1 MTNPRPLRVGVD
13 IGGSKIAV
21 LVVDSAGRV
30 IGRELAPSVAADP
43 DLAIEQIAA
52 VIRSAVASAGATMDA
67 VEAIGV
73 GVPGRVDRATGT
85 VTFAVNLG
93 WHHLPLGE
101 RLAATLGVPVH
112 VENDVRTAAAG
123 LHRRGPFGQIDDLA
137 YLSIGTGI
145 SAGIVLGGR
154 VHRGVRGVAGEIGHI
169 VLEPGGPRC
178 ACGLDGCFEALAAG
192 SAIAR
197 AARDAIATGQTT
209 SLATIADPTAEDV
222 FAAAA
227 AGDAIASGIVERA
240 TTWIAR
246 MVHALVLAY
255 DVRLVAIEAERTL
268 ASDVLWREGL
278 IDLDQIHV
286 VQRKSSAL
294 QRHRYG
300 LRGPDPH
307 DLRIHTDRRPGEDT
321 SQRLSVP
328 QIAFR
333 GENDRC
339 GAIDDTAGV
348 PGRDHPVVSERR
360 WQRAQDF
367 WRCLWPGM
375 LVSIDLNVT
384 LSGHHLYR
392 HDLSR
397 EVTLFLSG
405 LRGPLA
411 PQSILVRFPPAN
423 VKLLREILCRVRHV
437 AAGVAVG

>member
-1 MTNPRPLRVGVD
+1 MTNPRNLRVGVD

-21 LVVDSAGRV
+21 LVVDSAGTV

-43 DLAIEQIAA
+43 DRAIEQIAA

-101 RLAATLGVPVH
+101 RLAATLGVPVE

-123 LHRRGPFGQIDDLA
+123 LHRRAPFGRIDDLA

-197 AARDAIATGQTT
+197 AARDAIATRQPT
-209 SLATIADPTAEDV
+209 SLAAVADPTAEDV

-255 DVRLVAIEAERTL
+255 DVRLVAIGGGVSNAGGPLLERIQAGL
-268 ASDVLWREGL
+268 DAICVGSPFARELLSETEVRLLSPDLEIGPWGAIAL
-278 IDLDQIHV
+278 IDDGSTV
-286 VQRKSSAL
+286 VDS
-294 QRHRYG
+294 G
-300 LRGPDPH
+300 
-307 DLRIHTDRRPGEDT
+307 RRPGE
-321 SQRLSVP
+321 
-328 QIAFR
+328 
-333 GENDRC
+333 E
-339 GAIDDTAGV
+339 
-348 PGRDHPVVSERR
+348 VV
-360 WQRAQDF
+360 A
-367 WRCLWPGM
+367 
-375 LVSIDLNVT
+375 
-384 LSGHHLYR
+384 
-392 HDLSR
+392 R
-397 EVTLFLSG
+397 EPI
-405 LRGPLA
+405 R
-411 PQSILVRFPPAN
+411 
-423 VKLLREILCRVRHV
+423 
-437 AAGVAVG
+437 

>member
-1 MTNPRPLRVGVD
+1 MTNPRTLRVGVD

-21 LVVDSAGRV
+21 LVVDFAGTV

-43 DLAIEQIAA
+43 DRAIEQIAA

-101 RLAATLGVPVH
+101 RLAATLGVPVD

-123 LHRRGPFGQIDDLA
+123 LHRRGPFGRIDDLA

-197 AARDAIATGQTT
+197 AARDAIATGQPT

-227 AGDAIASGIVERA
+227 AGDGTASGIVERA

-255 DVRLVAIEAERTL
+255 DVRLVAIGGGVSNAGGPLLERIQAGL
-268 ASDVLWREGL
+268 DAICVGSPFARELLSETEVRLLSPDLEIGPWGAIAL
-278 IDLDQIHV
+278 IDDGSTV
-286 VQRKSSAL
+286 VDE
-294 QRHRYG
+294 G
-300 LRGPDPH
+300 
-307 DLRIHTDRRPGEDT
+307 RRPGE
-321 SQRLSVP
+321 
-328 QIAFR
+328 
-333 GENDRC
+333 E
-339 GAIDDTAGV
+339 
-348 PGRDHPVVSERR
+348 VV
-360 WQRAQDF
+360 A
-367 WRCLWPGM
+367 
-375 LVSIDLNVT
+375 
-384 LSGHHLYR
+384 
-392 HDLSR
+392 R
-397 EVTLFLSG
+397 EPI
-405 LRGPLA
+405 R
-411 PQSILVRFPPAN
+411 
-423 VKLLREILCRVRHV
+423 
-437 AAGVAVG
+437 

>member
-1 MTNPRPLRVGVD
+1 MTNPRNLRVGVD

-21 LVVDSAGRV
+21 LVVDSAGTV

-43 DLAIEQIAA
+43 DRAIEQIAA

-101 RLAATLGVPVH
+101 RLAATLGVPVD

-123 LHRRGPFGQIDDLA
+123 LHRRAPFGQIDDLA

-197 AARDAIATGQTT
+197 AARDAIATGEPT

-227 AGDAIASGIVERA
+227 AGDGTASGIVERA

-255 DVRLVAIEAERTL
+255 DVRLVAIGGGVSNAGGPLLERIQAGL
-268 ASDVLWREGL
+268 DAICVGSPFARELLSETEVRLLSPDLEIGPWGAIAQ
-278 IDLDQIHV
+278 IDDGSTV
-286 VQRKSSAL
+286 VDE
-294 QRHRYG
+294 G
-300 LRGPDPH
+300 
-307 DLRIHTDRRPGEDT
+307 RRPGE
-321 SQRLSVP
+321 
-328 QIAFR
+328 
-333 GENDRC
+333 E
-339 GAIDDTAGV
+339 
-348 PGRDHPVVSERR
+348 VV
-360 WQRAQDF
+360 A
-367 WRCLWPGM
+367 
-375 LVSIDLNVT
+375 
-384 LSGHHLYR
+384 
-392 HDLSR
+392 R
-397 EVTLFLSG
+397 EPI
-405 LRGPLA
+405 R
-411 PQSILVRFPPAN
+411 
-423 VKLLREILCRVRHV
+423 
-437 AAGVAVG
+437 

>member
-67 VEAIGV
+67 VTAVGV

-101 RLAATLGVPVH
+101 RLAATLGVPVD

-123 LHRRGPFGQIDDLA
+123 LHRRGPFGRIDDLA

-255 DVRLVAIEAERTL
+255 DVRLVAIGGGVSNAGGPLLERIQAGL
-268 ASDVLWREGL
+268 DAICVGSPFAREL
-278 IDLDQIHV
+278 LSETEVRLLSPDLEIGPWGAI
-286 VQRKSSAL
+286 AL
-294 QRHRYG
+294 FDDG
-300 LRGPDPH
+300 STAVDEG
-307 DLRIHTDRRPGEDT
+307 RRPGE
-321 SQRLSVP
+321 
-328 QIAFR
+328 
-333 GENDRC
+333 E
-339 GAIDDTAGV
+339 
-348 PGRDHPVVSERR
+348 VV
-360 WQRAQDF
+360 A
-367 WRCLWPGM
+367 
-375 LVSIDLNVT
+375 
-384 LSGHHLYR
+384 
-392 HDLSR
+392 R
-397 EVTLFLSG
+397 EPI
-405 LRGPLA
+405 R
-411 PQSILVRFPPAN
+411 
-423 VKLLREILCRVRHV
+423 
-437 AAGVAVG
+437 

>member
-67 VEAIGV
+67 VTAVGV

-101 RLAATLGVPVH
+101 RLAATLGVPVD

-123 LHRRGPFGQIDDLA
+123 LHRRAPFGRIDDLA

-169 VLEPGGPRC
+169 VLEPGGPLC

-197 AARDAIATGQTT
+197 AARDAIATGQPT

-227 AGDAIASGIVERA
+227 AGDATASGIVERA
-240 TTWIAR
+240 TIWIAR

-255 DVRLVAIEAERTL
+255 DVRLVAIGGGVSNAGGPLLERIQAGL
-268 ASDVLWREGL
+268 DAICVGSPFAREL
-278 IDLDQIHV
+278 LSETEVRLLSPDLEIGPWGAI
-286 VQRKSSAL
+286 AL
-294 QRHRYG
+294 FDDG
-300 LRGPDPH
+300 STAVDEG
-307 DLRIHTDRRPGEDT
+307 RRPGE
-321 SQRLSVP
+321 
-328 QIAFR
+328 
-333 GENDRC
+333 E
-339 GAIDDTAGV
+339 
-348 PGRDHPVVSERR
+348 VV
-360 WQRAQDF
+360 A
-367 WRCLWPGM
+367 
-375 LVSIDLNVT
+375 
-384 LSGHHLYR
+384 
-392 HDLSR
+392 R
-397 EVTLFLSG
+397 EPI
-405 LRGPLA
+405 R
-411 PQSILVRFPPAN
+411 
-423 VKLLREILCRVRHV
+423 
-437 AAGVAVG
+437 